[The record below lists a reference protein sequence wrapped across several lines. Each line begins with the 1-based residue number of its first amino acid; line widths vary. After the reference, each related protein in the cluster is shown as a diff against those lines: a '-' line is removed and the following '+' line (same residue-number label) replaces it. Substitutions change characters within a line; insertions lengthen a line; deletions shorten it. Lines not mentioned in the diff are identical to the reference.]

1 MKKLLFLC
9 LLSLTLFTLGAKEI
23 EQSRT
28 SKDALFEL
36 ITSDKTE
43 EEICNLI
50 NSNKYTKKIINEK
63 DENGYTSLFLAID
76 NDKPM
81 VLELLIKKG
90 AKKNVTTNLI
100 VNDKSGRKI
109 LRCSPVFY
117 AAWKGKLNCLRL
129 LFEKGAKHNIE
140 ADIIVPSGE
149 NSTYLRLLMPIDAAF
164 YNRKNI
170 DFNETHKILSSKNID
185 YEHIHFTGKKW
196 AYTRI
201 KTSALLKEY
210 DLLEIK

>member
-9 LLSLTLFTLGAKEI
+9 LLSLTLFTLGAKETG
-23 EQSRT
+23 QSTISRDT
-28 SKDALFEL
+28 FFEI

-50 NSNKYTKKIINEK
+50 NTKKYSKKIINEK

-76 NDKPM
+76 ADRPM

-90 AKKNVTTNLI
+90 ANKNITTDLI

-109 LRCSPVFY
+109 LRCSPVLY
-117 AAWKGKLNCLRL
+117 AAWKGKLNCLQL
-129 LFEKGAKHNIE
+129 LLEKGSKHNIE
-140 ADIIVPSGE
+140 ADIIVPAGE
-149 NSTYLRLLMPIDAAF
+149 NSTYLRLLMPVDAAF
-164 YNRKNI
+164 YNRNNI
-170 DFNETHKILSSKNID
+170 DFNETHKILASKNID